1 MRRGRRSSQG
11 TPGRLA
17 SNEFTDTIG
26 TVRTVVQVGGSI
38 QHLTINVLG
47 LPFEVRRTTRLRS
60 GVKMVAITIAFTAA
74 EWVLWLLRDQARPGT
89 DRAIVLVL
97 MIALVP
103 LVSIPLTVAYRG
115 WELASGRYDTAL
127 PERMERAA
135 QALASALREELNSE
149 QRLRRLQDPFPL
161 PLRWVNADRLA
172 DHWEAI
178 KQNPHDGTPINL
190 EGSLDESSGL
200 PGIPDV
206 FQKVP
211 SRRLVITGPAGA
223 GKSVLAMRFA
233 AGLLDRRTD
242 EDEEVPLILPV
253 ASWQSG
259 QPLRDWIADR
269 LTRDHPELAAAG
281 RPDTTLAYELVRAG
295 KILTILDGF
304 DELPQ
309 SRRPDALK
317 QLNRALD
324 ADTPV
329 IVTTRA
335 AEYEQT
341 ITTGDVLTRSA
352 VIAIQPLTP
361 DDLAR
366 YLPLTTKPQAAQKW
380 TAVLSQ
386 LPDKTELRAV
396 LQNPLMTSLARAAY
410 SDTPAD
416 PAELLD
422 ERQQN
427 RNQLEDHL
435 LQQFIPSVYEAAAAK
450 AHKYL
455 SYLARDATRN
465 SPAGEIAWWRLAD
478 RTPRL
483 GQVMLLATYVAMVA
497 LVAHF
502 TFARAA
508 AESWGIAA
516 WQVIALACL
525 PALVLGLAS
534 ARSPAPVR
542 LSLHSQRTTALLLTL
557 ATGLLLTTA
566 WLITKSFPFPV
577 LYAAAALCLV
587 LAIRWTRVPGDV
599 TSATSPRDLLRS
611 DRHAALTVSAGNAL
625 AGDPGQVVFSLILL
639 TPVLALSSWA
649 SAGGTGT
656 TARGTWLATGVT
668 SAVLFVAYGM
678 ACTAWGCFS
687 WSRVLLAATGQL
699 PWRTMR
705 FLEDAHRRGVLRQ
718 SGASYQFRHSRLRE
732 RLADGASYQGTLR
745 RQSPATRFPI
755 LQLGA
760 AAIGVLV
767 ATVEISLAPGPP
779 GPYTLALVASRVST
793 IKAEVQALPGWANA
807 THGPCKPSTAEGG
820 GAAEITCGWQRPDT
834 SGNGFFATPN
844 DHLSVVIDA
853 YYAASGQSAV
863 ATATTAQSTAA
874 SNTNYFSTAIAGHYA
889 NYPRIP
895 SQGGP
900 CDWSTESTATIGN
913 PEFNFGSQG
922 TQATA
927 ALQCRNMEITVT
939 YIPATGTG
947 SSSATVADQV
957 MILVARIL
965 TA

>member
-1 MRRGRRSSQG
+1 LRRGRRGSQG
-11 TPGRLA
+11 TPGRPA
-17 SNEFTDTIG
+17 GNEFTDNAG

-47 LPFEVRRTTRLRS
+47 LPFQVRRTTRLRS
-60 GVKMVAITIAFTAA
+60 GARIVAITIAFTAA
-74 EWVLWLLRDQARPGT
+74 EWILWLLRGQASPGT
-89 DRAIVLVL
+89 GRAIVLVL

-103 LVSIPLTVAYRG
+103 FVSIPLTVAYRG
-115 WELASGRYDTAL
+115 WELAGGRYDTAL
-127 PERMERAA
+127 PERMERAT
-135 QALASALREELNSE
+135 QALASAIREELNSE

-172 DHWEAI
+172 DHWEAV
-178 KQNPHDGTPINL
+178 KQNPRDGTPIDL
-190 EGSLDESSGL
+190 AGSLDESSGL
-200 PGIPDV
+200 PGILDV
-206 FQKVP
+206 FKKVP

-223 GKSVLAMRFA
+223 GKSVLAMTFA
-233 AGLLDRRTD
+233 ADLLDRRA
-242 EDEEVPLILPV
+242 EEGEKVPLILPV

-259 QPLRDWIADR
+259 QPLHDWIAGR
-269 LTRDHPELAAAG
+269 LARDHPELAAAG

-324 ADTPV
+324 AGTPV
-329 IVTTRA
+329 ILTTRA
-335 AEYEQT
+335 EEYEQA
-341 ITTGDVLTRSA
+341 ITAGDVLTRSA

-366 YLPLTTKPQAAQKW
+366 YLPLTTKPQAKQKW
-380 TAVLSQ
+380 APVLGQ
-386 LPDKTELRAV
+386 LPDNAELRAV

-416 PAELLD
+416 PTELLG
-422 ERQQN
+422 ERPT
-427 RNQLEDHL
+427 RTQLEDHL
-435 LQQFIPSVYEAAAAK
+435 LAQFIPSVYEAAAVK
-450 AHKYL
+450 AQKYL

-502 TFARAA
+502 TFARSG

-525 PALVLGLAS
+525 PALLLGLAS

-542 LSLHSQRTTALLLTL
+542 LSLHSRRTIALLL
-557 ATGLLLTTA
+557 AAGAVLLLATA

-577 LYAAAALCLV
+577 LYAVGALCLV

-599 TSATSPRDLLRS
+599 TSASSPRDLLRS
-611 DRHAALTVSAGNAL
+611 DRRAALTVSAGNAL
-625 AGDPGQVVFSLILL
+625 AGDPGQVVFSLILWA
-639 TPVLALSSWA
+639 PVLALSAWA
-649 SAGGTGT
+649 TAGGAGT
-656 TARGTWLATGVT
+656 TVAGIWLATVVA
-668 SAVLFVAYGM
+668 SAVLFAAFGM

-718 SGASYQFRHSRLRE
+718 SGAAYQFRHSRLRE
-732 RLADGASYQGTLR
+732 RLADGASYQGTV
-745 RQSPATRFPI
+745 RQRSPAARFPV

-760 AAIGVLV
+760 AVIGVLV
-767 ATVEISLAPGPP
+767 AAVEISLAPGSR
-779 GPYTLALVASRVST
+779 GPYTPALVAGRLST
-793 IKAEVQALPGWANA
+793 IEAQVQAMPGWAN
-807 THGPCKPSTAEGG
+807 TTRSPCKASAAAGG
-820 GAAEITCGWQRPDT
+820 GAAETTCAWKRADT
-834 SGNGFFATPN
+834 RGNGFFTVPN
-844 DHLSVVIDA
+844 DDLSVVIDS
-853 YYAASGQSAV
+853 YYPAAGQSAL
-863 ATATTAQSTAA
+863 AAASTAQSAAA
-874 SNTNYFSTAIAGHYA
+874 SNTNYFSNAIAGHYA

-895 SQGGP
+895 PQGGP

-922 TQATA
+922 IPATA
-927 ALQCRNMEITVT
+927 ALRCQNLEITVT
-939 YIPATGTG
+939 YNPATGKG

-965 TA
+965 TS

>member
-1 MRRGRRSSQG
+1 LRRGRRGSQG
-11 TPGRLA
+11 TPGWPA
-17 SNEFTDTIG
+17 GNEFTDSAG
-26 TVRTVVQVGGSI
+26 SVRTVVQVGGSI

-47 LPFEVRRTTRLRS
+47 LPFQVRRTTRLRS
-60 GVKMVAITIAFTAA
+60 GVKIAAITVAFTAA
-74 EWVLWLLRDQARPGT
+74 EWILWLLRGQASPGT
-89 DRAIVLVL
+89 GRAIVLVL

-103 LVSIPLTVAYRG
+103 FASIPLTVAYRG

-127 PERMERAA
+127 PERMQRATR
-135 QALASALREELNSE
+135 ALASAVREELNSE

-172 DHWEAI
+172 DHWAAI
-178 KQNPHDGTPINL
+178 KQNPRDGTPIDL
-190 EGSLDESSGL
+190 AGSLDESSGL
-200 PGIPDV
+200 PGILDV
-206 FQKVP
+206 FEKVP

-223 GKSVLAMRFA
+223 GKSVLAMTFA
-233 AGLLDRRTD
+233 AGLLDRRPA
-242 EDEEVPLILPV
+242 EDDQVPVIVPV

-259 QPLRDWIADR
+259 QPLPDWIAGR
-269 LTRDHPELAAAG
+269 LARDYPELAAAG
-281 RPDTTLAYELVRAG
+281 RPDTTLAYELVLAG
-295 KILTILDGF
+295 RILAILDGF

-324 ADTPV
+324 ARTPV
-329 IVTTRA
+329 ILTTRA
-335 AEYEQT
+335 DEYEQA
-341 ITTGDVLTRSA
+341 ITAGDVLTRSA

-366 YLPLTTKPQAAQKW
+366 YLPLTAKPQAKQKW
-380 TAVLSQ
+380 APVLGQ
-386 LPDKTELRAV
+386 LPGNTELRAV

-416 PAELLD
+416 PTELLG
-422 ERQQN
+422 ERQT
-427 RNQLEDHL
+427 RTQLEDHL
-435 LQQFIPSVYEAAAAK
+435 LAQFIPSVYEAAAVK

-465 SPAGEIAWWRLAD
+465 SAAGEVAWWRLAD

-483 GQVMLLATYVAMVA
+483 GQVMLLATYAAMVA

-502 TFARAA
+502 TFARSG

-525 PALVLGLAS
+525 PALLLGLAS

-542 LSLHSQRTTALLLTL
+542 LSLQSRRTIALLL
-557 ATGLLLTTA
+557 AAGAGLLLATA
-566 WLITKSFPFPV
+566 WLITKSFPVPV
-577 LYAAAALCLV
+577 LYAVGALCLV

-599 TSATSPRDLLRS
+599 TSASSPRDLLRS
-611 DRHAALTVSAGNAL
+611 DRRAALTVSAGNAL
-625 AGDPGQVVFSLILL
+625 AGDPGQVVFSLILWA
-639 TPVLALSSWA
+639 PVLALSAWA

-656 TARGTWLATGVT
+656 TVAGTWLATVLA
-668 SAVLFVAYGM
+668 SAVLFVAFGM

-718 SGASYQFRHSRLRE
+718 SGAAYQFRHSRLRE
-732 RLADGASYQGTLR
+732 RLASGASYQGTV
-745 RQSPATRFPI
+745 RQRPPAARFPV

-760 AAIGVLV
+760 AVVGVLV
-767 ATVEISLAPGPP
+767 AAVEISLAPGSH
-779 GPYTLALVASRVST
+779 GPYTPALVAGRLAT
-793 IKAEVQALPGWANA
+793 IEAQVQALPGWANTA
-807 THGPCKPSTAEGG
+807 RSPCKASTAGGG
-820 GAAEITCGWQRPDT
+820 GAAETTCVWKRPDT
-834 SGNGFFATPN
+834 RGNGFFTVPN
-844 DHLSVVIDA
+844 DDLSVVIDS
-853 YYAASGQSAV
+853 YYPAAGQSAV
-863 ATATTAQSTAA
+863 AAAAGAQSAAA
-874 SNTNYFSTAIAGHYA
+874 SNTNYFSSAIAGHYA

-895 SQGGP
+895 PQGGP
-900 CDWSTESTATIGN
+900 CDWPTESTATIGN

-922 TQATA
+922 IPATA
-927 ALQCRNMEITVT
+927 ALRCQNLEITVT
-939 YIPATGTG
+939 YNPATGKG

-965 TA
+965 TS